1 MYMYILNNLNN
12 LYLRVSGKHSY
23 FIIETV
29 HKSIIGTIK
38 RVAHVHQDTENSSQ
52 PRTHLMIT
60 QRDTISQEV
69 VNVFRRRPKVI
80 KNVKVRNK
88 VSRDTKRGRRSTNRD

>member
-1 MYMYILNNLNN
+1 MLIGLP
-12 LYLRVSGKHSY
+12 KHTPIFSMETPRRSL
-23 FIIETV
+23 IIAF
-29 HKSIIGTIK
+29 K
-38 RVAHVHQDTENSSQ
+38 RIAHVYEDTENSFR
-52 PRTHLMIT
+52 PRTPLMIT

-69 VNVFRRRPKVI
+69 VSVFRRRPKVI